1 LAQAIKKQGG
11 AMQAYLK
18 AILVASTA
26 LVGTGAAYAQ
36 SSSPFS
42 GLFGGDSQAEG
53 PVALDIKVAGT
64 EEGLDT
70 KIRNTSLV
78 AGALAEDRTTGQ
90 DVLAAARGDYAR
102 ILGLLYDEGYYDGT
116 VDILLDGVEASAVAP
131 LDAPAVVQRVVIS
144 VDPGQI
150 FKFSRAEIAPIVPN
164 SKVIEEY
171 ATNKVAGTGTIRSAA
186 LAGVDDWRNYGHA
199 KADLGGQE
207 ITADHDTRRVDSLI
221 TLNPGPAVSFG
232 KMNVRGNQR
241 LNERRLRKMAGFP
254 EGERFDPEE
263 LDTVRTRLRRSGVFS
278 AITLQ
283 ENDNLNADDSM
294 DVDLTVIEQKTRRI
308 GAGFEISSTDGAQ
321 VSAYWMHRN
330 LFGGGERLRID
341 GEVKDVGSSTSGR
354 DDSFTIRLDRP
365 ATITPDTTA
374 FIELETERNRE
385 EDYDEDAASI
395 GVGLNHIFSEELTV
409 NTELEYQY
417 SRVFDDGEETD
428 FKVLALPTDVVWDKR
443 EEPNNAKRGFYL
455 SGEIEP
461 FVGFDDTGSGAKVL
475 GEGRIF
481 KSFGT
486 DDKFTLAGRA
496 RLGSIFGS
504 EIEET
509 PRNYLFFSGGGGTV
523 RGHPYESLGVDVIEG
538 SDGTITTGGMSVANA
553 TAEIRFQVR
562 EKIGL
567 VAFAD
572 YGEVWTED
580 GFGGDSGSQSGAGIG
595 VRYDTPV
602 GPLRFDVAGP
612 VSGDTAD
619 GAQFYLGLGQ
629 AF

>member
-1 LAQAIKKQGG
+1 
-11 AMQAYLK
+11 MQAYFK

-26 LVGTGAAYAQ
+26 LVGPGAALAQ

-42 GLFGGDSQAEG
+42 GLFGGGDSQADS
-53 PVALDIKVAGT
+53 PVTLDINVTGPD
-64 EEGLDT
+64 EGLESQ
-70 KIRNTSLV
+70 IRNTSLV
-78 AGALAEDRTTGQ
+78 AGALDEDRTTGQ

-102 ILGLLYDEGYYDGT
+102 ILGVLYDEGYYDAT
-116 VDILLDGVEASAVAP
+116 VDILLDGIEASSVAP
-131 LDAPAVVQRVVIS
+131 LDAPEVIRRVEIS
-144 VDPGQI
+144 VNPGPV
-150 FKFSRAEIAPIVPN
+150 FRFSRAEMAPVVPG
-164 SKVIEEY
+164 SKVSDEY
-171 ATNKVAGTGTIRSAA
+171 AVDQVAGTGTIRRAA

-199 KADLGGQE
+199 KADLGSQD
-207 ITADHDTRRVDSLI
+207 IIADHDRQSVDSRI
-221 TLNPGPAVSFG
+221 ALNPGPAVTFG
-232 KMNVRGNQR
+232 QMTVSGNER

-254 EGERFDPEE
+254 EGERFDPKE

-283 ENDNLNADDSM
+283 ESDNLNADDSL
-294 DVDLTVIEQKTRRI
+294 DVDLAVIEQKTRRI

-321 VSAYWMHRN
+321 VSAYWLHRN

-341 GEVKDVGSSTSGR
+341 GEIQDVGSDTSGR
-354 DDSFTIRLDRP
+354 DDAFTIRLDRP

-374 FIELETERNRE
+374 YIELETERNRE
-385 EDYDEDAASI
+385 EDYDEDTASI
-395 GVGLNHIFSEELTV
+395 GIGFNHIFNEQLTV

-428 FKVLALPTDVVWDKR
+428 FNVIALPTEVTWDKR

-461 FVGFDDTGSGAKVL
+461 FIGFDDTGSGAKVL
-475 GEGRIF
+475 GEGRVY

-496 RLGSIFGS
+496 RFGSIFGS

-538 SDGTITTGGMSVANA
+538 TDGTITTGGMSVANA

-580 GFGGDSGSQSGAGIG
+580 GFGGDSGSQSGAGVG